1 MTMWTIDDRYETM
14 PWDELDAV
22 VFDVGNVLL
31 SYSPEEELEAFFRG
45 RPSCT
50 KG

>member
-1 MTMWTIDDRYETM
+1 MTMWTIDDQYETM

-31 SYSPEEELEAFFRG
+31 SYSPEADRGVNRFVCFRCI
-45 RPSCT
+45 S
-50 KG
+50 

>member
-1 MTMWTIDDRYETM
+1 MTMWTIDDQHETM

-22 VFDVGNVLL
+22 VFDVGNVLVAFQPQL
-31 SYSPEEELEAFFRG
+31 FFRG